1 LTKEGNMTI
10 SQTKE
15 KTEVSASDRFEIQ
28 EVLSSYGVHHDARD
42 FDALAE
48 CFTEDAI
55 YTMKILNGDTIGPRM
70 GRNEIVG
77 QIQRFKESQ
86 HDQRR
91 HLISN
96 FLMRP
101 DTAHRVRVT
110 SYVVVTAADVNQFGV
125 VTAGLYRDVVVRT
138 PLGWRIQEKILELD
152 SAF

>member
-1 LTKEGNMTI
+1 MAI
-10 SQTKE
+10 SQAQA
-15 KTEVSASDRFEIQ
+15 KTEISASDRFEIQ

-42 FDALAE
+42 FVALTD
-48 CFTEDAI
+48 CFTVDAT
-55 YTMKILNGDTIGPRM
+55 YTMKILNGDTIGPRS

-91 HLISN
+91 HLITN

-101 DTAHRVRVT
+101 DTADRVRVT
-110 SYVVVTAADVNQFGV
+110 SYVVVTAADLNQFGV
-125 VTAGLYRDVVVRT
+125 VTAGIYRDVVVRT
-138 PLGWRIQEKILELD
+138 PSGWRIQEKVLELD